1 MSVSW
6 KSSHDCFWSWM
17 SRPSY
22 ISRCTAKALNESY
35 HAGSRQ
41 GSTGQARALNQ
52 IGLNGSRDHREATA
66 ERIGTAGEEQ
76 AQGPGKAQ
84 NPLAY
89 RNVRNDV
96 ID

>member
-52 IGLNGSRDHREATA
+52 IGLNGSRDHLLSFWLMVLSSVAV
-66 ERIGTAGEEQ
+66 GL
-76 AQGPGKAQ
+76 KAASQ
-84 NPLAY
+84 QRSL
-89 RNVRNDV
+89 
-96 ID
+96 